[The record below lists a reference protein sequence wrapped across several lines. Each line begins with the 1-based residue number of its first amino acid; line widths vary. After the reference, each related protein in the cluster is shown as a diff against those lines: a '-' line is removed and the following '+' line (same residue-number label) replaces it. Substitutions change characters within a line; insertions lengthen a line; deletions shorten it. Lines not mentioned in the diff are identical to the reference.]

1 MAKLECFGGNPNC
14 VIATPEIEVFS
25 LTSEIDYILIGSDG
39 IFDRL
44 DNHQIN
50 KIIQTETLKQTKSI
64 QKGLLPSSFEHVSNC
79 CGAAANGVLRASME
93 NESTDNLS
101 VVILAL
107 KNFQSVLAQT
117 HIEQEPD

>member
-25 LTSEIDYILIGSDG
+25 LTSDIDYILIGSDG

-50 KIIQTETLKQTKSI
+50 KIIQTEHNNVQRGNSQKSI
-64 QKGLLPSSFEHVSNC
+64 FS
-79 CGAAANGVLRASME
+79 
-93 NESTDNLS
+93 
-101 VVILAL
+101 
-107 KNFQSVLAQT
+107 
-117 HIEQEPD
+117 